1 MILYSWSHV
10 ATIIDLH
17 GIHIKLN
24 LVAMKKHLV
33 YVIGS
38 LIILINPCVQGQS
51 LVALKLLK
59 SSIDIKLNSPK
70 ANPTVIVKTSNN
82 KLIQIKNKNWPDSVV
97 TTYNILKDVSGK
109 IIAFREEPNIES
121 GDDSFE
127 KTYYFNGNGKTFAIE
142 LFHGR
147 IDNDGQGATGGAIRG
162 TETMYYDEKFNLLFK
177 AERFTDGKNHPLQ
190 SINGYDFYLD
200 SNLYSNSNS
209 CFNQLNEF
217 EKVSY
222 ESTLP
227 RINDFF
233 IPKGK
238 YNKVKYTHSEDKP
251 SDLLSTAWYKKVGNG
266 YEITTASFFQGHTM
280 GIETRTIAFRNNQ
293 VLILKTVVSNALGVT
308 NRHRQFNPPLIL
320 LKMPSKDK
328 STSWTYI
335 SPEGDRYSC
344 KATLSSQ
351 EKEGQDG
358 QTIDESVIKVVMV
371 MPAHPQFKTIDYYQK
386 GYGLTKE
393 EVVSKE
399 GTELIFMATE
409 FSEDDSKSLKVD
421 EVEPNSTPE
430 NTFQQNP
437 NIESDPNQI
446 HTNVEQEP
454 AFQGNFGEY
463 LSKNI
468 KYPDFDY
475 KSGTGGKV
483 IVQFVVEIDG
493 SLSNF
498 KVFRT
503 PDETLAQEALRVLK
517 LSPKWH
523 PGISNGIPVR
533 TQCIIP
539 ISFNLPNVDQ

>member
-1 MILYSWSHV
+1 
-10 ATIIDLH
+10 
-17 GIHIKLN
+17 
-24 LVAMKKHLV
+24 
-33 YVIGS
+33 
-38 LIILINPCVQGQS
+38 
-51 LVALKLLK
+51 
-59 SSIDIKLNSPK
+59 
-70 ANPTVIVKTSNN
+70 
-82 KLIQIKNKNWPDSVV
+82 
-97 TTYNILKDVSGK
+97 
-109 IIAFREEPNIES
+109 
-121 GDDSFE
+121 
-127 KTYYFNGNGKTFAIE
+127 
-142 LFHGR
+142 
-147 IDNDGQGATGGAIRG
+147 
-162 TETMYYDEKFNLLFK
+162 
-177 AERFTDGKNHPLQ
+177 
-190 SINGYDFYLD
+190 
-200 SNLYSNSNS
+200 
-209 CFNQLNEF
+209 
-217 EKVSY
+217 
-222 ESTLP
+222 
-227 RINDFF
+227 
-233 IPKGK
+233 
-238 YNKVKYTHSEDKP
+238 
-251 SDLLSTAWYKKVGNG
+251 
-266 YEITTASFFQGHTM
+266 
-280 GIETRTIAFRNNQ
+280 
-293 VLILKTVVSNALGVT
+293 
-308 NRHRQFNPPLIL
+308 
-320 LKMPSKDK
+320 MPSKDK